1 MLSIIPLIK
10 KIKNYNAEGFKGK
23 LSTDT
28 IRIIIRV
35 ILGFMVVFKVIAIVI
50 ASNYCR
56 PRDKSTQ
63 FILIIFIPLYSI
75 IFLIMKKSICK
86 SNSSHNYVR

>member
-10 KIKNYNAEGFKGK
+10 KIKNSNTEGFEGT
-23 LSTDT
+23 LSKEVKS
-28 IRIIIRV
+28 IIQIYYG
-35 ILGFMVVFKVIAIVI
+35 LSLLFKVIAIVI

-75 IFLIMKKSICK
+75 IFLIMKKSLCK
-86 SNSSHNYVR
+86 SNSSYNYRS